1 MNSRLSKVAARGLG
15 AARIPDSGRKVHVAS
30 DVIARGSRTV
40 RNLPLMSTETVDLSF
55 AVTSKVVQIASLK
68 ITGNG
73 EDRLAGVFVSSDGY
87 LLTNAHVIAN
97 AMRVTV
103 LVECVAVDP
112 NANRT
117 RQYVARV
124 VGMDTDSD
132 LALLKI
138 DAESLPFFDLSC
150 GAGPRQSSLVLAQ
163 E

>member
-1 MNSRLSKVAARGLG
+1 MKSRLSNVASWELG
-15 AARIPDSGRKVHVAS
+15 AAAQIPDSGRKGRAS
-30 DVIARGSRTV
+30 DVIRMGSRTV
-40 RNLPLMSTETVDLSF
+40 RDLPLMSAETVDLSC
-55 AVTSKVVQIASLK
+55 AVTSKVVQIANPK

-73 EDRLAGVFVSSDGY
+73 EDQLAGVFVSSDGY
-87 LLTNAHVIAN
+87 LLTNAHAIAN
-97 AMRVTV
+97 AMRVSV
-103 LVECVAVDP
+103 LVQWVAVDP

-124 VGMDTDSD
+124 VGVDTDSD

-150 GAGPRQSSLVLAQ
+150 GADPRQSSLVLAQ